1 VACASAERRG
11 SEGTAGAPCLLP
23 STVAARAQQASRR
36 FCRAPSPGA
45 AAARAQQ
52 PGANERFG
60 FWALFGP
67 VWPRRAPRGS
77 RAPTNCMSTQ
87 GRGSKQGPGFF
98 KPRSPSAMARPW
110 PFQKGSGYKG
120 AVLERG
126 APLARKIH
134 KDKIIHPNHGHE
146 ISPVVSAWAPFVC
159 GCFSSIAGVANFFV
173 APPRRVPALLFTLTP
188 GHAVAGGVHIF
199 IRGPVSR
206 RQPRV

>member
-77 RAPTNCMSTQ
+77 RAPSSCTSTQ
-87 GRGSKQGPGFF
+87 GRGSKQGPVLLSPAPLRPWQGPGRFRKRAETNTKVLRIFF
-98 KPRSPSAMARPW
+98 FRPSAGCVAYEYFWSSFVFETEFRRPLVDRS
-110 PFQKGSGYKG
+110 QRCVGGGCGGSG
-120 AVLERG
+120 L
-126 APLARKIH
+126 
-134 KDKIIHPNHGHE
+134 
-146 ISPVVSAWAPFVC
+146 C
-159 GCFSSIAGVANFFV
+159 
-173 APPRRVPALLFTLTP
+173 
-188 GHAVAGGVHIF
+188 HIF
-199 IRGPVSR
+199 
-206 RQPRV
+206 